1 MEARPRIWI
10 IDEEWPDY
18 EVETRLLQEAFPGC
32 DLRFSG
38 NDYAAD
44 LEAFGTEADA
54 VLCQIYVE
62 MPRSTL
68 ERMGRC
74 RVVSVFGG
82 GFDRVDT
89 QAARE
94 RGVQVTFV
102 PGYCVEDVSDH
113 VLASIYHANKRI
125 TAYGEAL
132 SRGIW
137 GAQAVERPVRRIC
150 GSTLFVVGL
159 GRIGSAA
166 ARKASALG
174 LRGLAF
180 DPYVTDQ
187 AFQAAGATR
196 VSWEQGFR
204 EADFLSV
211 HAKLTPETE
220 GLVGA
225 RELGWMKPSAT
236 VINTARG
243 PILDE
248 DALVEA
254 VRSERLA
261 GAYLDVIRT
270 EPPVLSDPV
279 FHCPRILVTPHISY
293 LSEQSF
299 LELRTRATTN
309 VIRVLQGL
317 PVEDSVEAKG

>member
-1 MEARPRIWI
+1 MGWKPLVWI

-18 EVETRLLQEAFPGC
+18 SVETELLEEAFPGC
-32 DLRFSG
+32 DIRFSG

-44 LEAFGTEADA
+44 LEAFGAEADA

-62 MPRSTL
+62 MPRATL

-89 QAARE
+89 EAARE
-94 RGVQVTFV
+94 RGIQVTFV

-113 VLASIYHANKRI
+113 VLASLYHANKRI

-132 SRGIW
+132 RRGIW
-137 GAQAVERPVRRIC
+137 GAQAVERPARRIR
-150 GSTLFVVGL
+150 GSVLTVVGL
-159 GRIGSAA
+159 GRIGSAT
-166 ARKASALG
+166 ARKAAALG
-174 LRGLAF
+174 MRVLAF
-180 DPYVTDQ
+180 DPYVSDE
-187 AFQAAGATR
+187 AFAAAGAER

-204 EADFLSV
+204 EADFLSI

-236 VINTARG
+236 VVNTARG

-248 DALVEA
+248 DALVAA
-254 VRSERLA
+254 VRDGRLA

-279 FHCPRILVTPHISY
+279 FHCPGILVTPHISY

-299 LELRTRATTN
+299 LELRTRATAN
-309 VIRVLQGL
+309 AVRVLQGL
-317 PVEDSVEAKG
+317 PVEDSVEAVG

>member
-1 MEARPRIWI
+1 MGWKPLVWI

-18 EVETRLLQEAFPGC
+18 SVETGLLEEAFPGC
-32 DLRFSG
+32 DIRFSG

-44 LEAFGTEADA
+44 LEAFGAEADA

-62 MPRSTL
+62 MPRATL

-89 QAARE
+89 EAARE
-94 RGVQVTFV
+94 RGIQVTFV

-113 VLASIYHANKRI
+113 VLASLYHANKRI
-125 TAYGEAL
+125 TAYGEVL
-132 SRGIW
+132 GRGIW
-137 GAQAVERPVRRIC
+137 GAQAVERPARRIC
-150 GSTLFVVGL
+150 GSTLTVVGL
-159 GRIGSAA
+159 GRIGSAT
-166 ARKASALG
+166 ARKAAALG
-174 LRGLAF
+174 MRVLAF
-180 DPYVTDQ
+180 DPYVSDE
-187 AFQAAGATR
+187 AFAAAGAER

-204 EADFLSV
+204 EADFLSI

-236 VINTARG
+236 VVNTARG

-248 DALVEA
+248 DALVAA
-254 VRSERLA
+254 VRDGRLA

-279 FHCPRILVTPHISY
+279 FHCPGILVTPHISY

-299 LELRTRATTN
+299 LELRTRATAN
-309 VIRVLQGL
+309 AVRVLQGL
-317 PVEDSVEAKG
+317 PVEDSVEAVG

>member
-1 MEARPRIWI
+1 MGWKPLVWI

-18 EVETRLLQEAFPGC
+18 SVETELLEEAFPGC
-32 DLRFSG
+32 DIRFSG

-44 LEAFGTEADA
+44 LEAFGAEADA

-62 MPRSTL
+62 MPRATL
-68 ERMGRC
+68 EWMGRC

-89 QAARE
+89 EAARE
-94 RGVQVTFV
+94 RGIQVTFV

-113 VLASIYHANKRI
+113 VLASLYHANKRI

-132 SRGIW
+132 GRGIW
-137 GAQAVERPVRRIC
+137 GAQAVKRPARRIC
-150 GSTLFVVGL
+150 GSTLTVVGL
-159 GRIGSAA
+159 GRIGSAT
-166 ARKASALG
+166 ARKAAALG
-174 LRGLAF
+174 MRVLAF
-180 DPYVTDQ
+180 DPYVSDE
-187 AFQAAGATR
+187 AFAAAGAER

-204 EADFLSV
+204 EADFLSI

-236 VINTARG
+236 VVNTARG

-248 DALVEA
+248 DALVAA
-254 VRSERLA
+254 VRDGRLA

-279 FHCPRILVTPHISY
+279 FHCPGILVTPHISY

-309 VIRVLQGL
+309 AVRVLQGL
-317 PVEDSVEAKG
+317 PVEDSVEAVG

>member
-1 MEARPRIWI
+1 MGWKPLVWI

-18 EVETRLLQEAFPGC
+18 SVETGLLEEAFPGC
-32 DLRFSG
+32 DIRFSG

-44 LEAFGTEADA
+44 LEAFGAEADA

-62 MPRSTL
+62 MPRATL

-89 QAARE
+89 EAARE
-94 RGVQVTFV
+94 RGIQVTFV

-113 VLASIYHANKRI
+113 VLASLYHANKRI

-132 SRGIW
+132 RRGIW
-137 GAQAVERPVRRIC
+137 GAHAVERPARRIR
-150 GSTLFVVGL
+150 GSVLTVVGL
-159 GRIGSAA
+159 GRIGSAT
-166 ARKASALG
+166 ARKAAALG
-174 LRGLAF
+174 MRVLAF
-180 DPYVTDQ
+180 DPYVSDE
-187 AFQAAGATR
+187 AFAAAGAER

-204 EADFLSV
+204 EADFLSI

-236 VINTARG
+236 VVNTARG

-248 DALVEA
+248 DALVAA
-254 VRSERLA
+254 VRDGRLA

-279 FHCPRILVTPHISY
+279 FHCPGILVTPHISY

-309 VIRVLQGL
+309 AVRVLQGL
-317 PVEDSVEAKG
+317 PVEDSVEAVG